1 MEASKSTPLSAATS
15 TLCISFLSGTYFVST
30 ALMLRGNL
38 PEKYTGGIAKA
49 LGSSLRRGVFEE
61 WFDAV
66 FFVVAG
72 LTAVGLF
79 VARSWSD
86 EEFEIEGKEV

>member
-1 MEASKSTPLSAATS
+1 VVLQKRWDRVYDVECLR
-15 TLCISFLSGTYFVST
+15 SG
-30 ALMLRGNL
+30 LM
-38 PEKYTGGIAKA
+38 PC
-49 LGSSLRRGVFEE
+49 
-61 WFDAV
+61 

>member
-1 MEASKSTPLSAATS
+1 
-15 TLCISFLSGTYFVST
+15 
-30 ALMLRGNL
+30 MLRGNL

-79 VARSWSD
+79 VGRSWSD